1 MVNSFEKGD
10 NKITIEQL
18 VTRTLIV
25 ETDFFKKIIGFSK
38 KILNFFLKPIDLLAV
53 RFAMSRFMDI
63 LKKIKS
69 LRPVD
74 ILLD

>member
-38 KILNFFLKPIDLLAV
+38 KILNFF
-53 RFAMSRFMDI
+53 
-63 LKKIKS
+63 
-69 LRPVD
+69 
-74 ILLD
+74 